1 MTTAREANTAG
12 GAPPS
17 FTSTL
22 GVERLVVSFDIDGT
36 LEFGDPNGPVVTGLV
51 RALQDTRVVVG
62 SASDRTVLDQRRV
75 WSAAGIEPEFVVV
88 KNHLR
93 RIPNDYPGGLLV
105 HVGDRFADELEA
117 ANAGAV
123 FVHVDALSWDEWL
136 EPEHFYRVT
145 RALHRG
151 GSP

>member
-1 MTTAREANTAG
+1 MGDDQPAHVRI
-12 GAPPS
+12 
-17 FTSTL
+17 L

-36 LEFGDPNGPVVTGLV
+36 LEFGDPNGPVVSELV
-51 RALQDTRVVVG
+51 RTLQRAQVVVG

-75 WSAAGIEPEFVVV
+75 WAAADLEPAFVVV

-93 RIPNDYPGGLLV
+93 FVPERHPSDLLI

-123 FVHVDALSWDEWL
+123 FVHVDALSWEEWL
-136 EPEHFYRVT
+136 EPHHFYR
-145 RALHRG
+145 AAHASRG
-151 GSP
+151 T